1 MEKFIGR
8 AIELAQLAGLLALPK
23 ASLCVVKGRRRIGKS
38 RLLSEFSQ
46 YFEKAYTFSGL
57 APEKNMN
64 AQDQRDEFT
73 RQLAIELG
81 LRGIKADDWGDLFW
95 HLAQKTQ
102 SGRVLIILDEIT
114 WMGDQDPTFLPKL
127 KNAWDLYFS
136 KNTKLILAI
145 SGSLSSWIDKN
156 ILSSTGFLGRVSL
169 ELDLAELLLHDCLEF
184 WHELGDGVSAFEK
197 LKILAVTG
205 GVPRY
210 LENVNPHQTAEENIR
225 RLCFTQN
232 SLLSKEFKKVFSD
245 LYDKKSLIHE
255 KIVTVLADGIA
266 DQDTLC
272 DKIGLQRGGRISN
285 YLDSLAQSGFVSRDF
300 TWHIGSGKYSKLSK
314 YRLKDNY
321 SRFYLKYIRPN
332 LVNINLGHFQQT
344 SLSALPSWNS
354 ILGLQIENLI
364 LSNRDLIRKKLQIN
378 PSDIVCDNPYFQR
391 KTSRTKGCQIDYMI
405 KTKFNILY
413 IFEIRFSKNPIR
425 LDIIDNMKEK
435 VKRLNIPKHFSYR
448 CILIHANSV
457 TDSVEDSNFF
467 SHIIDFTQLLEEQDL
482 L

>member
-1 MEKFIGR
+1 MEQFIGR
-8 AIELAQLAGLLALPK
+8 TVELAQLAGLLELRK

-38 RLLSEFSQ
+38 RLLSEFAKS
-46 YFEKAYTFSGL
+46 FENAYTFAGL
-57 APEKNMN
+57 APEDNVQ

-73 RQLAIELG
+73 RQLATEIG

-136 KNTKLILAI
+136 KNPELILAI
-145 SGSLSSWIDKN
+145 SGSLSSWIDAN

-169 ELDLAELLLHDCLEF
+169 EIDLAELPLHNCLEF
-184 WHELGDGVSAFEK
+184 WHELGDAVSAFEK
-197 LKILAVTG
+197 LKILAITG

-210 LENVNPHQTAEENIR
+210 LENINPHQTAEENIR
-225 RLCFTQN
+225 RLCFTPN
-232 SLLSKEFKKVFSD
+232 SILSKEFKNVFSD

-255 KIVTVLADGIA
+255 AIVTALADGIA

-272 DKIGLQRGGRISN
+272 EKLGLQRGGRISS
-285 YLDSLAQSGFVSRDF
+285 YLDSLTQSGFVSRDF

-332 LVNINLGHFQQT
+332 LVNIDLGHFQQT
-344 SLSALPSWNS
+344 SLSALPAWNS

-364 LSNRDLIRKKLQIN
+364 LSNRDLIRNKLQIN
-378 PSDIVCDNPYFQR
+378 PGDIVCDNPYFQR
-391 KTSRTKGCQIDYMI
+391 KTSRIKGCQIDYMI
-405 KTKFNILY
+405 QTKFNTLY
-413 IFEIRFSKNPIR
+413 IFEIRFSKNPIKSEV
-425 LDIIDNMKEK
+425 IDSIKEK
-435 VKRLNIPKHFSYR
+435 IKRLNIPKYFSYR

-467 SHIIDFTQLLEEQDL
+467 SHIIDFTQLLEEQE
-482 L
+482 